1 MNYRTIEEVSLEVV
15 SCRRCKR
22 LVSYRESLPAR
33 ASYSLEEYWRRP
45 VAGYGDP
52 NARLIIIGLAPA
64 AHGGNRTGRVFTGD
78 ESGRFLVS
86 SLHEAGYS
94 NQPTSESR
102 GDGLVLF
109 DCYITAAVKCAPPQN
124 RPTREE
130 FENCSSYLEAEL
142 SLLVRAESVLTLG
155 GQAFS
160 SFLRHAGKNGG
171 RVRGLKFTHGG
182 RYVIPGFPPL
192 YASYHPSPRNTYT
205 GKLTKRMLVTLLQ
218 RIRKNNESGKR
229 ERQVRAR

>member
-1 MNYRTIEEVSLEVV
+1 MASMNYRNIEEVSAQVV
-15 SCRRCKR
+15 SCRRCER

-33 ASYSLEEYWRRP
+33 SSYSLQEYWRRP

-86 SLHEAGYS
+86 SLYEAGYS
-94 NQPTSESR
+94 NQPTSESK
-102 GDGLVLF
+102 GDGLVLL

-130 FENCSSYLEAEL
+130 FENCSPYLEAEL
-142 SLLVRAESVLTLG
+142 SLLARAESVLTLG

-160 SFLRHAGKNGG
+160 SFLKHVGKNGG
-171 RVRGLKFTHGG
+171 RVRGLKFKHGKT
-182 RYVIPGFPPL
+182 YVIPGFPTL

-205 GKLTKRMLVTLLQ
+205 GKLTKRMLVGLLE
-218 RIRKNNESGKR
+218 RIRKGTESGNTVR
-229 ERQVRAR
+229 EA

>member
-45 VAGYGDP
+45 VAGF
-52 NARLIIIGLAPA
+52 
-64 AHGGNRTGRVFTGD
+64 FTGD
-78 ESGRFLVS
+78 ESGRFLLS

-142 SLLVRAESVLTLG
+142 SLMVRAESVLTLG

-160 SFLRHAGKNGG
+160 SFLRHVGKNGG

-182 RYVIPGFPPL
+182 RYEIPGFPTL

-205 GKLTKRMLVTLLQ
+205 GKLTKRMLVALLQ
-218 RIRKNNESGKR
+218 RIRRSNESGKR
-229 ERQVRAR
+229 LREVRAR

>member
-22 LVSYRESLPAR
+22 LVSYRESLPER

-64 AHGGNRTGRVFTGD
+64 AHGGNRPGRVFTGD
-78 ESGRFLVS
+78 EWGRFLVS

-102 GDGLVLF
+102 GDRRVLF
-109 DCYITAAVKCAPPQN
+109 DYYITPAEQRAPPQT
-124 RPTREE
+124 RPTRQAV
-130 FENCSSYLEAEL
+130 ENCSSYVEA
-142 SLLVRAESVLTLG
+142 
-155 GQAFS
+155 
-160 SFLRHAGKNGG
+160 
-171 RVRGLKFTHGG
+171 
-182 RYVIPGFPPL
+182 
-192 YASYHPSPRNTYT
+192 
-205 GKLTKRMLVTLLQ
+205 Q
-218 RIRKNNESGKR
+218 R
-229 ERQVRAR
+229 

>member
-22 LVSYRESLPAR
+22 LVSNRAR
-33 ASYSLEEYWRRP
+33 LAVGASYCQEEYWRRP
-45 VAGYGDP
+45 GAGFGDP
-52 NARLIIIGLAPA
+52 NAGLIIIGLAPA

-142 SLLVRAESVLTLG
+142 SLMVRAESVLTLG

-160 SFLRHAGKNGG
+160 SFLRHVGKNGG
-171 RVRGLKFTHGG
+171 RVRGLKFTHGR
-182 RYVIPGFPPL
+182 RYEIPGFPTL
-192 YASYHPSPRNTYT
+192 YASYPPTPPKQYRA
-205 GKLTKRMLVTLLQ
+205 
-218 RIRKNNESGKR
+218 SGR
-229 ERQVRAR
+229 PW

>member
-1 MNYRTIEEVSLEVV
+1 MASMNYRNIEEVSAQVD
-15 SCRRCKR
+15 SCRRCER

-33 ASYSLEEYWRRP
+33 SSYSLQEYWRRP

-86 SLHEAGYS
+86 GLYEAGYA
-94 NQPTSESR
+94 NQPTSESK
-102 GDGLVLF
+102 GDGLVLL

-130 FENCSSYLEAEL
+130 FENCSPYLEAEL
-142 SLLVRAESVLTLG
+142 SLLVGAESVLTLG

-160 SFLRHAGKNGG
+160 SFIRHVRRNGG
-171 RVRGLKFTHGG
+171 VVGGLEFTHGG
-182 RYVIPGFPPL
+182 RYVIPGFPTL

-205 GKLTKRMLVTLLQ
+205 GKLTKRMLVGLLE
-218 RIRKNNESGKR
+218 RIRKGTESGNRVR
-229 ERQVRAR
+229 EA

>member
-1 MNYRTIEEVSLEVV
+1 MNHRTIVEVSAEVV
-15 SCRRCKR
+15 GCRRCER

-33 ASYSLEEYWRRP
+33 ASYSLQEYWRRP

-86 SLHEAGYS
+86 SLYEAGYS

-102 GDGLVLF
+102 GDGLVLS

-130 FENCSSYLEAEL
+130 FENCSLYLEAEL

-155 GQAFS
+155 GEAFS
-160 SFLRHAGKNGG
+160 SFLRHVERKGG
-171 RVRGLKFTHGG
+171 RVRGMKFTHGK
-182 RYVIPGFPPL
+182 RYLLPGFPTL

-205 GKLTKRMLVTLLQ
+205 GKLTKRMLVGLLR
-218 RIRKNNESGKR
+218 RIRMSNERGNGVR
-229 ERQVRAR
+229 EVRAR

>member
-1 MNYRTIEEVSLEVV
+1 MSMSYRTIEDVSNEVV
-15 SCRRCKR
+15 GCRRCER

-33 ASYSLEEYWRRP
+33 ASYSHEEYWRKP

-52 NARLIIIGLAPA
+52 NARLVVIGLAPA

-94 NQPTSESR
+94 NKPTSESR

-124 RPTREE
+124 RPTGEE
-130 FENCSSYLEAEL
+130 FENCSSFLEAEF
-142 SLLVRAESVLTLG
+142 SLLVRAKSVLTLG
-155 GQAFS
+155 HEAFS
-160 SFLRHAGKNGG
+160 SFLAHVEKTGG
-171 RVRGLKFTHGG
+171 RAKGLKFAHGA
-182 RYVIPGFPPL
+182 RYVLDGFPAL

-205 GKLTKRMLVTLLQ
+205 GKLTKRMLVGLLM
-218 RIRKNNESGKR
+218 RIRKDNESGDGEDVR
-229 ERQVRAR
+229 E